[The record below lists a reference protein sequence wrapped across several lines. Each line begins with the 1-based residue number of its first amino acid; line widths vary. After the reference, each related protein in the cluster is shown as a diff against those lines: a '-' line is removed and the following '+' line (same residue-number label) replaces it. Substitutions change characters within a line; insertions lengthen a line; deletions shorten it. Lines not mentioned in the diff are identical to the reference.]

1 MITEWGMASYIIL
14 FSARSL
20 VFPHFITSFSSPNN
34 CTTSNNAS
42 NFRFRFSVMFSNLSQ
57 PWSGG
62 LFFKPMLESM
72 FSLSRHS
79 HPIIT
84 SLATNWRRQRQR
96 QKTMI
101 SLAKWQSPTSQLK
114 ARSWLCTFK
123 AMTWRGLFSM
133 YSACGKKET
142 PALGCIGLWQ
152 SRFTNETLYGTLN
165 GKSYK
170 CERTSQ
176 FQECHSH
183 RKRWWRRALCRVL
196 HSASSE
202 LSRWTFDWTQ
212 SG

>member
-1 MITEWGMASYIIL
+1 MCLALITEWGMASYIIL

-20 VFPHFITSFSSPNN
+20 VFPHFITSFSFPNN

-84 SLATNWRRQRQR
+84 SLTTNWRRQRQR

-123 AMTWRGLFSM
+123 AMTWIIRYQRPLFHVFSVWQKRDPCHGLHWSLTKPF
-133 YSACGKKET
+133 
-142 PALGCIGLWQ
+142 
-152 SRFTNETLYGTLN
+152 
-165 GKSYK
+165 YK
-170 CERTSQ
+170 RNSLR
-176 FQECHSH
+176 HVK
-183 RKRWWRRALCRVL
+183 RKVL
-196 HSASSE
+196 
-202 LSRWTFDWTQ
+202 
-212 SG
+212 